1 MEQMNAMA
9 LTGTDLE
16 DLKYAKL
23 LLSEPSLTARVINAL
38 GMPFEKGIGYLPKA
52 WHGQIQ
58 KVSEKALARALDFA
72 VVSMGKKGR
81 KASTDSFHK
90 IAAAASGGVG
100 GVFGLPAL
108 GFDLSV
114 STIIMLRSIMDIARS
129 EGEDVSDIETRLACL
144 EVFALGGRSSADNAV
159 ETGYYAI
166 RAALSKAVS
175 DAANYIAERGLAQR
189 GGPVL
194 VRLIAQIGSRF
205 GIVVSE
211 KAAASAIP
219 VLGAAGGSVINIVFL
234 DHFQDMARGHF
245 IVRRLERTHGKDVV
259 KAQYDRI

>member
-1 MEQMNAMA
+1 ME

-23 LLSEPSLTARVINAL
+23 LLAEPSLTAKVINML
-38 GMPFEKGIGYLPKA
+38 GMPFEKGVGYLPKT

-58 KVSEKALARALDFA
+58 KVSERALNRALDFA
-72 VVSMGKKGR
+72 VISMGKKGR
-81 KASTDSFHK
+81 KTSADTFHK
-90 IAAAASGGVG
+90 IAAATSGGVG
-100 GVFGLPAL
+100 GLFGLPAL

-114 STIIMLRSIMDIARS
+114 STVIMLRSIMDIARS

-144 EVFALGGRSSADNAV
+144 EVFALGGRSGEDDAV

-175 DAANYIAERGLAQR
+175 DAAKHIARQGTVNRGT
-189 GGPVL
+189 PVL
-194 VRLIAQIGSRF
+194 LRLISQIGSRF

-219 VLGAAGGSVINIVFL
+219 VLGAAGGSMINTLFV

-245 IVRRLERTHGKDVV
+245 IVRRLERTYGKDVV
-259 KAQYDRI
+259 QRQYERI

>member
-1 MEQMNAMA
+1 MA

-16 DLKYAKL
+16 DLKYAKTL
-23 LLSEPSLTARVINAL
+23 LAEPSLTAKVINML
-38 GMPFEKGIGYLPKA
+38 GMPFEKGMGYLPKT

-58 KVSEKALARALDFA
+58 KVSEKALNRALDFA

-81 KASTDSFHK
+81 RTSADTFHK
-90 IAAAASGGVG
+90 IAAATSGGVRG
-100 GVFGLPAL
+100 LFGLPAL

-129 EGEDVSDIETRLACL
+129 EGEEISAVEARLACL
-144 EVFALGGRSSADNAV
+144 EVFALGGRSGADDAM
-159 ETGYYAI
+159 ETSYYAV

-175 DAANYIAERGLAQR
+175 DAAGYIAQR
-189 GGPVL
+189 GAVDRSAPVL
-194 VRLIAQIGSRF
+194 LRLISQIGSRF
-205 GIVVSE
+205 GVVVSE

-219 VLGAAGGSVINIVFL
+219 VLGAAGGSMINTVFL

-245 IVRRLERTHGKDVV
+245 IVRRLERTYGKDVV
-259 KAQYDRI
+259 QTRYESI